1 MSKKA
6 EATNADPGTQVL
18 EDFFPEDAASG
29 TVVETAEPVAEVKPE
44 PAKPKHPAYLVRSA
58 KNVGFDDAEI
68 ESYTTAELNEAVK
81 IVAMTRQQ
89 DVRERQVL
97 EGVQRGP
104 DGKFVKKEAEPE
116 PVPEFR
122 LEELG
127 VKEEEWDDNAK
138 EVMRSVAKPLLQ
150 QLKSL
155 KAELEEKLGAIDA
168 REKQREVNA
177 HLDRLDQRFVEN
189 ADLFGEGKRTKLD
202 PDSDEFS
209 RRIAVANE
217 IGRIAQANKGIE
229 FDEAFDRAVKRLGFT
244 APKPAPKVEPVE
256 EPEVVK
262 DPYGYANGSTVKP
275 TVRETKPPPK
285 GTKAAIAHVAA
296 ALKERGAIVDTSEHD
311 ELPD

>member
-58 KNVGFDDAEI
+58 KNVGFDDSEI
-68 ESYTTAELNEAVK
+68 ESYTTAELKEAVN

-116 PVPEFR
+116 PEFNLSEVGVDMSEFDEDTQGR
-122 LEELG
+122 L
-127 VKEEEWDDNAK
+127 AK
-138 EVMRSVAKPLLQ
+138 ALTPLAK
-150 QLKSL
+150 QLKQMKTAFETKMADL
-155 KAELEEKLGAIDA
+155 DA

-189 ADLFGEGKRTKLD
+189 ADLFGEGKRAKLD

-217 IGRIAQANKGIE
+217 IGRIAQAHKGIE